1 MKKLFLVVGLLF
13 FLGGGYYLKQNYTF
27 VQLDSSQLAQVGSN
41 TLQSSTL
48 TLTDEDGQTYESRVF
63 LRVGSFALM
72 RRPEEVTPAE

>member
-27 VQLDSSQLAQVGSN
+27 VQLDSNQLAQVGSN